1 MGNSGH
7 SIIKRSSPPTTAYCR
22 MEQEQ
27 QRITEQ
33 PEGTDLWIPPD
44 PGRARTGSDM
54 SFHQLLKEEIRT
66 LFQKLK
72 CGLCNSPPVPF
83 NLYNVRPD
91 DLFPQASTQSCTPG
105 LSQAISLCHPWGTW
119 WLVMACLVSHSHRE
133 PLVVPRATPDWWS
146 YWSPQHASYTP
157 SLFRSVHSALW
168 AFASE
173 FSNWFSFTSSSSWYY
188 SFCIFLSAYSSLFL
202 SQGFRAQALDS
213 ECLGSSCSFDPK
225 PATYMVCLDVSLCFC
240 KWSDSDTTHQGHLWA
255 LSPQLPE

>member
-83 NLYNVRPD
+83 NLYNVGLDNP
-91 DLFPQASTQSCTPG
+91 FPQASTQSCTPG

-133 PLVVPRATPDWWS
+133 PVLVPRATPDWWS
-146 YWSPQHASYTP
+146 YWTPQPASHTP
-157 SLFRSVHSALW
+157 SLCRSVHSALW

-188 SFCIFLSAYSSLFL
+188 SFCIFLSACISPFLPQVSVLSMSLSGSVQGLEHGLWVQKAWVRPAHLTQANFIHGLSRFKSLFL
-202 SQGFRAQALDS
+202 QMGR
-213 ECLGSSCSFDPK
+213 
-225 PATYMVCLDVSLCFC
+225 
-240 KWSDSDTTHQGHLWA
+240 
-255 LSPQLPE
+255 